1 MNILILH
8 SSSDLYGASKILI
21 STVEVFN
28 KNGHEV
34 LVVLTEDG
42 PLVRELQQMGA
53 NVVFIRLGIL
63 RRKYKTPL
71 GILNRLWVMRK
82 AYFSIKQLIQQKN
95 ITLVYSNTTAVL
107 MGAFVAKKLNI
118 KHIWHVHEILE
129 NPKWLYR
136 FLGWTLNKFSTKVIV
151 VSEAVKKSWGKYVEV
166 KKLQLIY
173 SGIDYS
179 PYFITSHKL
188 KTTLGI
194 KDEVIVIGMIGRVH
208 FWKGQDY
215 FLQIAA
221 ELNKRISGVNFVMIG
236 DAFPGNEFLYE
247 KINHLIKVGNLESVV
262 IDLGYRSDVSELL
275 QGFDIFI
282 LPSTLPDPFPTVLLE
297 AMASAIPVI
306 ATRQGGAMEMI
317 EENISGCF
325 IELNAPFE
333 ASLQIEKLIHNKALR
348 KQLGEAGRKKV
359 MTSYSA
365 DAFEKKMLKILE

>member
-21 STVEVFN
+21 STVQVFN
-28 KNGHEV
+28 KDGHEV

-63 RRKYKTPL
+63 RRKYKTPM
-71 GILNRLWVMRK
+71 GILNRLLVMRK
-82 AYFSIKQLIQQKN
+82 AYFSIKQLIKQRN

-107 MGAFVAKKLNI
+107 IGAFVAKKLNI

-129 NPKWLYR
+129 NPKWLYL
-136 FLGWTLNKFSTKVIV
+136 FLGVILNKFSTKVIV
-151 VSEAVKKSWGKYVEV
+151 VSEAVKKSWVKYVPV

-179 PYFITSHKL
+179 PYFITSRKL

-194 KDEVIVIGMIGRVH
+194 EDDVTVIGMIGRVH

-215 FLQIAA
+215 FLRIAA
-221 ELNKRISGVNFVMIG
+221 ELNKRISGIKFVLIG
-236 DAFPGNEFLYE
+236 DAYPGNEFLYE
-247 KINHLIKVGNLESVV
+247 KIDHLIKVGNLESVV
-262 IDLGYRSDVSELL
+262 IDLGYRSDVPELL

-297 AMASAIPVI
+297 AMASAIPVV

-317 EENISGCF
+317 EENISGCL

-333 ASLQIEKLIHNKALR
+333 ASLQIENLIGNKTLR
-348 KQLGEAGRKKV
+348 KQMGEAGRKKV
-359 MTSYSA
+359 LAAYSA